1 MIPAGLPALVT
12 IVLAIGTTLMAR
24 QHAIV
29 RQLPCMEVRGEEGR
43 GGGGR
48 CKIRGPAGTGNSRS
62 PIPADLLDLFSYCS
76 PTSRQIFGVV

>member
-1 MIPAGLPALVT
+1 MPSLLCLLPLQTAIASAVAMIPAGLPALVT

-43 GGGGR
+43 WE
-48 CKIRGPAGTGNSRS
+48 
-62 PIPADLLDLFSYCS
+62 
-76 PTSRQIFGVV
+76 V